1 VAASSAYHS
10 GPTSAAS
17 ASRARYAQFVTT
29 GRTGTARSPGTRP
42 RVGAGLSTHED
53 GREAA
58 RAALDAALAPLG
70 GRPADLVFLF
80 VSPQHE
86 DVQRAIID
94 VATERVGG
102 ATVLGCSAGGVIGA
116 RREIEDAPAVVAWA
130 ASLPGIGVQP
140 FRLTFQRE
148 DDHAIIEG
156 LEDLPSPDDEPVM
169 VMLAHPFSFPADV
182 LLDHLN
188 DTSAGI
194 PIVGGMASGGL
205 EAGRNSLYFNDEILR
220 DGAVGAILTGGGMT
234 TVVSQGCRPV
244 GRTYAVTRAERNVLF
259 EMGGAPAMTRIEE
272 LYAESTDRD
281 QLLIRRGLHVG
292 SAITET
298 KPELGRGDFL
308 VRNVVGVDRD
318 TGAIAISDVVEVGR
332 TVQFQVRDAESA
344 REDLRVVLERE
355 RSMRPSDVVGALLF
369 SCNGRGSALFG
380 QPDHDVNAVRRA
392 FGDVPVAGFF
402 AAGEIGP
409 VAGKN
414 FLHGFTAS
422 ILLFRSA

>member
-1 VAASSAYHS
+1 M
-10 GPTSAAS
+10 TS
-17 ASRARYAQFVTT
+17 
-29 GRTGTARSPGTRP
+29 RTGTPTTAGTRP

-58 RAALDAALAPLG
+58 RAAIDAALAPLAG
-70 GRPADLVFLF
+70 EPADLVLLF

-94 VATERVGG
+94 IATDRVEG
-102 ATVLGCSAGGVIGA
+102 ATVLGCSAGGIIGA
-116 RREIEDAPAVVAWA
+116 RREIEDAPAVAAWA

-148 DDHAIIEG
+148 DDHAIVEG
-156 LEDLPSPDDEPVM
+156 LEDLPSPDEEPLIL
-169 VMLAHPFSFPADV
+169 MLADPFSFPADV

-188 DTSAGI
+188 DAGSAP

-220 DGAVGAILTGGGMT
+220 DGAVGAILTGPGMT

-244 GRTYAVTRAERNVLF
+244 GKTYAVTRAERNVLF
-259 EMGGAPAMTRIEE
+259 ELGGAPAMSRIEE
-272 LYAESTDRD
+272 LYGEAGERD

-298 KPELGRGDFL
+298 KPELARGDFL
-308 VRNVVGVDRD
+308 IRNVVGVDRES
-318 TGAIAISDVVEVGR
+318 GAIAISDLIEVGR

-355 RSMRPSDVVGALLF
+355 RRARPNDVAGALLF

-380 QPDHDVNAVRRA
+380 QPDHDVSAVRRA

-422 ILLFRSA
+422 ILLFRER

>member
-1 VAASSAYHS
+1 V
-10 GPTSAAS
+10 
-17 ASRARYAQFVTT
+17 
-29 GRTGTARSPGTRP
+29 
-42 RVGAGLSTHED
+42 GLSTHDD

-58 RAALDAALAPLG
+58 RAAIDAALAPLG
-70 GRPADLVFLF
+70 GELADLVLLF

-86 DVQRAIID
+86 DLQRAIID
-94 VATERVGG
+94 IATERVEG

-116 RREIEDAPAVVAWA
+116 HREIEDAPAVAAWA

-148 DDHAIIEG
+148 GDHAIVEG
-156 LEDLPSPDDEPVM
+156 LEDLPSADEQPLI
-169 VMLAHPFSFPADV
+169 VMLADPFSFPADV

-188 DTSAGI
+188 ETGASI

-234 TVVSQGCRPV
+234 SVVSQGCRPV
-244 GRTYAVTRAERNVLF
+244 GKTYAVTRAARNVLF
-259 EMGGAPAMTRIEE
+259 ELGGAPAMSRIEE
-272 LYAESTDRD
+272 LYGESSERD

-308 VRNVVGVDRD
+308 IRNVVGVDRD
-318 TGAIAISDVVEVGR
+318 SGAISISDLIEVGR

-344 REDLRVVLERE
+344 REDLRLVLERE
-355 RSMRPSDVVGALLF
+355 RRARPTDVAGALLF

-380 QPDHDVNAVRRA
+380 QPDHDVSAVRRA

-422 ILLFRSA
+422 ILLFRES

>member
-1 VAASSAYHS
+1 
-10 GPTSAAS
+10 
-17 ASRARYAQFVTT
+17 
-29 GRTGTARSPGTRP
+29 
-42 RVGAGLSTHED
+42 VGAGLSTHED

-70 GRPADLVFLF
+70 GQPADLVLLF
-80 VSPQHE
+80 VAPQHE

-94 VATERVGG
+94 IATDRVEG
-102 ATVLGCSAGGVIGA
+102 ATVLGCSAGGVIGG
-116 RREIEDAPAVVAWA
+116 RREIEDAPAVAAWA

-148 DDHAIIEG
+148 GDHAIVEG
-156 LEDLPSPDDEPVM
+156 LEDLPSPEERPVIL
-169 VMLAHPFSFPADV
+169 MLADPFSFPADV

-188 DTSAGI
+188 DTGTGV

-205 EAGRNSLYFNDEILR
+205 EEGRNSLYFNDEILH

-234 TVVSQGCRPV
+234 TLVSQGCRPV
-244 GRTYAVTRAERNVLF
+244 GKTYAVTRAERNVLF
-259 EMGGAPAMTRIEE
+259 ELGGAPTMTRIEE
-272 LYAESTDRD
+272 LYNEAGERD

-308 VRNVVGVDRD
+308 VRNVLGVDRD
-318 TGAIAISDVVEVGR
+318 SGAIAISDLVEVGR

-355 RSMRPSDVVGALLF
+355 RTARPSDVAGALLF

-422 ILLFRSA
+422 ILLIRAE

>member
-1 VAASSAYHS
+1 MTKDRAATSTISA
-10 GPTSAAS
+10 
-17 ASRARYAQFVTT
+17 
-29 GRTGTARSPGTRP
+29 TRP

-58 RAALDAALAPLG
+58 RLAIDAALAPLA
-70 GRPADLVFLF
+70 GRPADLVLLF

-94 VATERVGG
+94 VASDRVEG
-102 ATVLGCSAGGVIGA
+102 ATVLGCSAGGVIGGG
-116 RREIEDAPAVVAWA
+116 REIEDAPAIAAWA

-156 LEDLPSPDDEPVM
+156 LEDLPAPEDEPVI
-169 VMLAHPFSFPADV
+169 VMLADPFSFPADV

-188 DTSAGI
+188 EGGVEI

-220 DGAVGAILTGGGMT
+220 DGAVGAILTGGGMSAL
-234 TVVSQGCRPV
+234 VSQGCRPV
-244 GRTYAVTRAERNVLF
+244 GQTYAVTRAERNVLF
-259 EMGGAPAMTRIEE
+259 ELGGAPAMSRIEE
-272 LYAESTDRD
+272 LYAEAGDRD

-298 KPELGRGDFL
+298 KAELGRGDFL
-308 VRNVVGVDRD
+308 IRNVVGVDPD
-318 TGAIAISDVVEVGR
+318 SGAIALSDLVEVGR

-344 REDLRVVLERE
+344 REDLRLVLERE
-355 RSMRPSDVVGALLF
+355 RSSRPGDVAGALLF

-402 AAGEIGP
+402 AAGELGP

-422 ILLFRSA
+422 ILLFDAG

>member
-1 VAASSAYHS
+1 M
-10 GPTSAAS
+10 
-17 ASRARYAQFVTT
+17 TT
-29 GRTGTARSPGTRP
+29 DRTGTARSTGIRP
-42 RVGAGLSTHED
+42 LVGAGLSTHED

-58 RAALDAALAPLG
+58 RAALDTALAALD

-86 DVQRAIID
+86 DVQRSIID
-94 VATERVGG
+94 VATERVEG

-116 RREIEDAPAVVAWA
+116 GREIEDAPAVAAWA

-156 LEDLPSPDDEPVM
+156 LEELPAPDEDPVM
-169 VMLAHPFSFPADV
+169 VMLADPFSFPADV

-220 DGAVGAILTGGGMT
+220 DGAVGAILTGGGMA

-259 EMGGAPAMTRIEE
+259 EMGGAPAMSRIEE
-272 LYAESTDRD
+272 LYAESTERD

-318 TGAIAISDVVEVGR
+318 TGAIAISDVVEIGR

-355 RSMRPSDVVGALLF
+355 RSTRPADVAGALLF

-422 ILLFRSA
+422 ILLFRGA

>member
-1 VAASSAYHS
+1 MSS
-10 GPTSAAS
+10 
-17 ASRARYAQFVTT
+17 SRAATATT
-29 GRTGTARSPGTRP
+29 TRTRP

-58 RAALDAALAPLG
+58 RLALDAALAQLG
-70 GRPADLVFLF
+70 GDPADLVLLF
-80 VSPQHE
+80 VAPQHE

-94 VATERVGG
+94 IATERVEG
-102 ATVLGCSAGGVIGA
+102 ATVLGCSAGGVIGGA
-116 RREIEDAPAVVAWA
+116 REIEDAPAVAAWA

-148 DDHAIIEG
+148 EDHAIVEG
-156 LEDLPSPDDEPVM
+156 LEDLPPSDAEPVIL
-169 VMLAHPFSFPADV
+169 MLADPFSFPADV
-182 LLDHLN
+182 LLDHFN
-188 DTSAGI
+188 DTGAEI

-244 GRTYAVTRAERNVLF
+244 GKTYAVTRAERNVLF
-259 EMGGAPAMTRIEE
+259 EIGGASAMSRIEE
-272 LYAESTDRD
+272 LYNEATERD

-318 TGAIAISDVVEVGR
+318 SGAIAISDLVEVGR
-332 TVQFQVRDAESA
+332 TMQFQVRDAESA
-344 REDLRVVLERE
+344 REDLREVLERE
-355 RSMRPSDVVGALLF
+355 RAARPGDVAGALLF

-380 QPDHDVNAVRRA
+380 QPDHDVTAVRRA

-414 FLHGFTAS
+414 FLHGFTAA
-422 ILLFRSA
+422 ILLFRGE

>member
-1 VAASSAYHS
+1 M
-10 GPTSAAS
+10 
-17 ASRARYAQFVTT
+17 
-29 GRTGTARSPGTRP
+29 
-42 RVGAGLSTHED
+42 
-53 GREAA
+53 AA
-58 RAALDAALAPLG
+58 RAALDAALGQLG
-70 GRPADLVFLF
+70 GRPADLVLLF
-80 VSPQHE
+80 IAPQHE

-94 VATERVGG
+94 IATERVEG
-102 ATVLGCSAGGVIGA
+102 ATVLGCSAGGVIGGH
-116 RREIEDAPAVVAWA
+116 REIEDAPAVAAWA

-148 DDHAIIEG
+148 DDHAIVEG
-156 LEDLPSPDDEPVM
+156 LEDLPSPDEEPV
-169 VMLAHPFSFPADV
+169 VLMLADPFSFPADV

-188 DTSAGI
+188 DTGTAV

-205 EAGRNSLYFNDEILR
+205 EAGRNSLYFNDEILH
-220 DGAVGAILTGGGMT
+220 DGAVGVIFTGGGMT

-244 GRTYAVTRAERNVLF
+244 GKTYAVTRAERNVLF
-259 EMGGAPAMTRIEE
+259 EIGGAPAMTRIEE
-272 LYAESTDRD
+272 LYNEATERD

-318 TGAIAISDVVEVGR
+318 TGAIAISDLVEVGR

-355 RSMRPSDVVGALLF
+355 RTTRPADVAGALLF

-380 QPDHDVNAVRRA
+380 QPDHDINAVRRA

-422 ILLFRSA
+422 ILLIRGS

>member
-1 VAASSAYHS
+1 
-10 GPTSAAS
+10 
-17 ASRARYAQFVTT
+17 VTT
-29 GRTGTARSPGTRP
+29 DRTGTARSTGTRP

-102 ATVLGCSAGGVIGA
+102 AAVLGCSAGGVIGA

-156 LEDLPSPDDEPVM
+156 LEDLPSRDDKPVM
-169 VMLAHPFSFPADV
+169 VMLADPFSFPADV

-244 GRTYAVTRAERNVLF
+244 GHTYAVTRAERNVLF

-355 RSMRPSDVVGALLF
+355 RTARPSDVAGALLF

-422 ILLFRSA
+422 ILLFRGA

>member
-1 VAASSAYHS
+1 M
-10 GPTSAAS
+10 
-17 ASRARYAQFVTT
+17 
-29 GRTGTARSPGTRP
+29 TAGTRP

-58 RAALDAALAPLG
+58 RVAIDAALAPLAG
-70 GRPADLVFLF
+70 EPADLVLLF

-86 DVQRAIID
+86 DAQRAIID
-94 VATERVGG
+94 IATERVEG

-116 RREIEDAPAVVAWA
+116 RREVEDAPAVAAWA

-148 DDHAIIEG
+148 DDHAIVEG
-156 LEDLPSPDDEPVM
+156 LEDLPSPDEEPLIL
-169 VMLAHPFSFPADV
+169 MLADPFSFPADV

-188 DTSAGI
+188 EAGSAP

-205 EAGRNSLYFNDEILR
+205 EAGRNSLFFNDEILR
-220 DGAVGAILTGGGMT
+220 DGAVGAILTGPGMT

-244 GRTYAVTRAERNVLF
+244 GKTYAVTRAERNVLF
-259 EMGGAPAMTRIEE
+259 ELGGAPAMSRIEE
-272 LYAESTDRD
+272 LYGEAGERD

-298 KPELGRGDFL
+298 KPELARGDFL
-308 VRNVVGVDRD
+308 IRNVVGVDRES
-318 TGAIAISDVVEVGR
+318 GAIAISDLIEVGR

-344 REDLRVVLERE
+344 REDLRAVLERE
-355 RSMRPSDVVGALLF
+355 RRARPSDVAGALLF

-380 QPDHDVNAVRRA
+380 QPDHDVSAMRRA

-402 AAGEIGP
+402 AAGEMGP

-422 ILLFRSA
+422 ILLFRES

>member
-1 VAASSAYHS
+1 
-10 GPTSAAS
+10 
-17 ASRARYAQFVTT
+17 
-29 GRTGTARSPGTRP
+29 
-42 RVGAGLSTHED
+42 VGAGLSTHED

-58 RAALDAALAPLG
+58 RTALDAALAPLG
-70 GRPADLVFLF
+70 SQPADLVFLF

-94 VATERVGG
+94 IATERVGS
-102 ATVLGCSAGGVIGA
+102 ATVLGCSAGGVIGG
-116 RREIEDAPAVVAWA
+116 RREIEDAPAVAAWA

-148 DDHAIIEG
+148 DDHAIVEG
-156 LEDLPSPDDEPVM
+156 LEELPSPDEESVI
-169 VMLAHPFSFPADV
+169 VMLADPFSFPADV

-188 DTSAGI
+188 DTSAGV

-220 DGAVGAILTGGGMT
+220 DGAVGAILTGGGMA

-244 GRTYAVTRAERNVLF
+244 GKTYAVTRAERNVLF
-259 EMGGAPAMTRIEE
+259 EIGGAPAMTRIEE

-318 TGAIAISDVVEVGR
+318 TGAIAISDQVEVGR

-355 RSMRPSDVVGALLF
+355 RTARPTDVAGALLF

-422 ILLFRSA
+422 ILLIREE

>member
-1 VAASSAYHS
+1 MASVGA
-10 GPTSAAS
+10 
-17 ASRARYAQFVTT
+17 
-29 GRTGTARSPGTRP
+29 GRSTLTGTRP

-58 RAALDAALAPLG
+58 RAALDAAFAPLG
-70 GRPADLVFLF
+70 REPADLVFLF

-86 DVQRAIID
+86 DAQRAILD
-94 VATERVGG
+94 TTSDRVEG

-116 RREIEDAPAVVAWA
+116 RREIEDAPAVAAWA

-148 DDHAIIEG
+148 DDHAIVEG
-156 LEDLPSPDDEPVM
+156 LEDLPSPDEEPVIL
-169 VMLAHPFSFPADV
+169 MLADPFSFPADV

-188 DTSAGI
+188 DTNAGI
-194 PIVGGMASGGL
+194 PIVGGMASSGL
-205 EAGRNSLYFNDEILR
+205 EAGRNSLFFNDEILH
-220 DGAVGAILTGGGMT
+220 DGAVGAILTGRGMT

-244 GRTYAVTRAERNVLF
+244 GKTYAVTRAERNVLF

-272 LYAESTDRD
+272 LYAESTERD

-308 VRNVVGVDRD
+308 VRNVVGVDRES
-318 TGAIAISDVVEVGR
+318 GAIAISDQVEVGR

-355 RSMRPSDVVGALLF
+355 RTARPADVAGALLF

-380 QPDHDVNAVRRA
+380 QPDHDVSAVRRA

-422 ILLFRSA
+422 ILLFRAE

>member
-1 VAASSAYHS
+1 
-10 GPTSAAS
+10 
-17 ASRARYAQFVTT
+17 VTT
-29 GRTGTARSPGTRP
+29 DRTGTATSTGTRP
-42 RVGAGLSTHED
+42 RVGAGLSTLED

-58 RAALDAALAPLG
+58 RAALDAALAQLA

-86 DVQRAIID
+86 DVQRGIID
-94 VATERVGG
+94 VATERVDG
-102 ATVLGCSAGGVIGA
+102 ATVLGCSAGGVIGGG
-116 RREIEDAPAVVAWA
+116 REVEDAPAVAAWA

-148 DDHAIIEG
+148 DDHAVIEG
-156 LEDLPSPDDEPVM
+156 LEGLPSPDKEPVI
-169 VMLAHPFSFPADV
+169 VMLADPFSFPADV

-188 DTSAGI
+188 ETSVDV

-244 GRTYAVTRAERNVLF
+244 GKTYAVTRAERNVLF

-318 TGAIAISDVVEVGR
+318 TGAIAISDVVEIGR

-355 RSMRPSDVVGALLF
+355 RTARPSDVAGALLF

-392 FGDVPVAGFF
+392 FGDIPVAGFF

-422 ILLFRSA
+422 ILLFRGA

>member
-1 VAASSAYHS
+1 
-10 GPTSAAS
+10 
-17 ASRARYAQFVTT
+17 VTT
-29 GRTGTARSPGTRP
+29 QAARATGTRP
-42 RVGAGLSTHED
+42 LVGAGLSTLED

-58 RAALDAALAPLG
+58 RIALDAALAPLAG
-70 GRPADLVFLF
+70 APADLVLLF

-94 VATERVGG
+94 VASDRVEG
-102 ATVLGCSAGGVIGA
+102 ATVLGCSAGGVIGG
-116 RREIEDAPAVVAWA
+116 RREIEDAPAVAAWA
-130 ASLPGIGVQP
+130 ASLPGVGVQP

-148 DDHAIIEG
+148 GDHAIVEG
-156 LEDLPSPDDEPVM
+156 LEDLPSADEEPV
-169 VMLAHPFSFPADV
+169 VLMLADPFSFPADV

-188 DTSAGI
+188 DTAAGL

-220 DGAVGAILTGGGMT
+220 DGAVGAILTGGALT
-234 TVVSQGCRPV
+234 AIVSQGCRPV
-244 GRTYAVTRAERNVLF
+244 GQTYAVTRAEQNVLF
-259 EMGGAPAMTRIEE
+259 ELGGSPAMQRIEE
-272 LYAESTDRD
+272 LYAESSERD

-308 VRNVVGVDRD
+308 IRNLLGVDRD
-318 TGAIAISDVVEVGR
+318 TGAISVSDLIEVGR

-355 RSMRPSDVVGALLF
+355 RRARPDDIAGALLF
-369 SCNGRGSALFG
+369 SCNGRGQALFG
-380 QPDHDVNAVRRA
+380 QPDHDINAMHRA

-422 ILLFRSA
+422 ILLLRGE

>member
-1 VAASSAYHS
+1 M
-10 GPTSAAS
+10 
-17 ASRARYAQFVTT
+17 TT
-29 GRTGTARSPGTRP
+29 DRTGTATSTGTRP

-70 GRPADLVFLF
+70 GRPADLVLLF
-80 VSPQHE
+80 VAPQHE
-86 DVQRAIID
+86 DMQRAIID
-94 VATERVGG
+94 IATDRVEG
-102 ATVLGCSAGGVIGA
+102 ATVLGCSAGGVIGG
-116 RREIEDAPAVVAWA
+116 RREIEDAPAVAAWA

-148 DDHAIIEG
+148 DDHAIVEG
-156 LEDLPSPDDEPVM
+156 LEDLPSSDEEPVIL
-169 VMLAHPFSFPADV
+169 MLADPFSFPADV

-188 DTSAGI
+188 DTSAGV

-205 EAGRNSLYFNDEILR
+205 EEGRNSLYFNDEILH
-220 DGAVGAILTGGGMT
+220 DGAVGAILTGGGMAT
-234 TVVSQGCRPV
+234 LVSQGCRPV
-244 GRTYAVTRAERNVLF
+244 GKTYAVTRAERNVLF
-259 EMGGAPAMTRIEE
+259 ELGGASAMTRIEE
-272 LYAESTDRD
+272 LYNEATERD

-308 VRNVVGVDRD
+308 VRNVLGVDRD
-318 TGAIAISDVVEVGR
+318 SGAIAISDLVEVGR

-344 REDLRVVLERE
+344 REDLRVTLERE
-355 RSMRPSDVVGALLF
+355 RTARPSDVAGALLF

-392 FGDVPVAGFF
+392 FGDIPVAGFF

-422 ILLFRSA
+422 ILLIRGE

>member
-1 VAASSAYHS
+1 MA
-10 GPTSAAS
+10 TD
-17 ASRARYAQFVTT
+17 
-29 GRTGTARSPGTRP
+29 RTGTARSTGTRP

-94 VATERVGG
+94 VATERVEG

-156 LEDLPSPDDEPVM
+156 LEDLPPPDEEPVM
-169 VMLAHPFSFPADV
+169 VMLADPFSFPADV

-188 DTSAGI
+188 ETSAGV

-318 TGAIAISDVVEVGR
+318 TGAITISDVVEVGR

-355 RSMRPSDVVGALLF
+355 RTARPSDVAGALLF

-422 ILLFRSA
+422 ILLFRGA

>member
-1 VAASSAYHS
+1 V
-10 GPTSAAS
+10 TS
-17 ASRARYAQFVTT
+17 
-29 GRTGTARSPGTRP
+29 RTGTPTPTGTRP
-42 RVGAGLSTHED
+42 RVGAGLSTHDD

-58 RAALDAALAPLG
+58 RAAIDAALAPLAG
-70 GRPADLVFLF
+70 APADLVLLF

-94 VATERVGG
+94 IATDRVEG
-102 ATVLGCSAGGVIGA
+102 ATVLGCSAGGIIGA
-116 RREIEDAPAVVAWA
+116 RREIEDAPAVAAWA

-148 DDHAIIEG
+148 DDHAIVEG
-156 LEDLPSPDDEPVM
+156 LEDLPSPDEEPLIL
-169 VMLAHPFSFPADV
+169 MLADPFSFPADV

-188 DTSAGI
+188 DAGSAP

-220 DGAVGAILTGGGMT
+220 DGAVGAILTGPGMT

-244 GRTYAVTRAERNVLF
+244 GKTYAVTRAERNVLF
-259 EMGGAPAMTRIEE
+259 ELGGAPAMSRIEE
-272 LYAESTDRD
+272 LYGEAGERD

-298 KPELGRGDFL
+298 KPELARGDFL
-308 VRNVVGVDRD
+308 IRNVVGVDRES
-318 TGAIAISDVVEVGR
+318 GAIAISDLIEVGR

-355 RSMRPSDVVGALLF
+355 RRARPNDVAGALLF

-380 QPDHDVNAVRRA
+380 QPDHDVSAVRRA

-422 ILLFRSA
+422 ILLFRER

>member
-1 VAASSAYHS
+1 M
-10 GPTSAAS
+10 
-17 ASRARYAQFVTT
+17 R
-29 GRTGTARSPGTRP
+29 TRP
-42 RVGAGLSTHED
+42 RVGAGLSTNED

-94 VATERVGG
+94 VATERVEG

-116 RREIEDAPAVVAWA
+116 MREIEDAPAVVAWA

-156 LEDLPSPDDEPVM
+156 LEDLPSPDEEPVM
-169 VMLAHPFSFPADV
+169 VMLADPFSFPADV

-188 DTSAGI
+188 DTSPGI

-220 DGAVGAILTGGGMT
+220 DGAVGAILTGGGMA

-355 RSMRPSDVVGALLF
+355 RSARPLDVAGALLF

-380 QPDHDVNAVRRA
+380 QPDHDVNAMRRA

-422 ILLFRSA
+422 ILLFRGA

>member
-1 VAASSAYHS
+1 MSRDRAPSSTIS
-10 GPTSAAS
+10 S
-17 ASRARYAQFVTT
+17 
-29 GRTGTARSPGTRP
+29 TRP
-42 RVGAGLSTHED
+42 KVGAGLSTHED

-58 RAALDAALAPLG
+58 RQAIDAALAQLD
-70 GRPADLVFLF
+70 GRPADLVLLF

-94 VATERVGG
+94 VASDRVEG

-116 RREIEDAPAVVAWA
+116 SREIEDAPAIAAWA

-148 DDHAIIEG
+148 DDHAVIEG
-156 LEDLPSPDDEPVM
+156 LEELPPADEEPVIL
-169 VMLAHPFSFPADV
+169 MLADPFSFPADV

-188 DTSAGI
+188 ESGVEI

-220 DGAVGAILTGGGMT
+220 DGAVGAILTGGGMSAI
-234 TVVSQGCRPV
+234 VSQGCRPV
-244 GRTYAVTRAERNVLF
+244 GQTYAVTRAERNVLF
-259 EMGGAPAMTRIEE
+259 ELGGAPAMTRIEE
-272 LYAESTDRD
+272 LYAEAGERD

-308 VRNVVGVDRD
+308 IRNVVGVDRD
-318 TGAIAISDVVEVGR
+318 SGAIAISDLVEVGR

-344 REDLRVVLERE
+344 REDLRMVLERE
-355 RSMRPSDVVGALLF
+355 RSDGSIDVAGALLF

-422 ILLFRSA
+422 ILLFRAE

>member
-1 VAASSAYHS
+1 
-10 GPTSAAS
+10 
-17 ASRARYAQFVTT
+17 VTT
-29 GRTGTARSPGTRP
+29 DRTGTSASTGTRP
-42 RVGAGLSTHED
+42 RVGAGLSTIED
-53 GREAA
+53 GRQAA
-58 RAALDAALAPLG
+58 RAALDAALVPLG

-80 VSPQHE
+80 ISPQHE
-86 DVQRAIID
+86 DEQRAIID
-94 VATERVGG
+94 IATERVEG
-102 ATVLGCSAGGVIGA
+102 ATVLGCSAGGVIGSH
-116 RREIEDAPAVVAWA
+116 REIEDAPAVAAWA

-156 LEDLPSPDDEPVM
+156 LEDLPSADAEPVIL
-169 VMLAHPFSFPADV
+169 MLADPFSFPADV

-188 DTSAGI
+188 DTGAGV

-205 EAGRNSLYFNDEILR
+205 GAGRNSLYFNDEILH
-220 DGAVGAILTGGGMT
+220 DGAVGAILTGAGMT

-244 GRTYAVTRAERNVLF
+244 GKTYAVTRAERNVLF
-259 EMGGAPAMTRIEE
+259 EIGGAPAITRIEE
-272 LYAESTDRD
+272 LYAESTERD

-308 VRNVVGVDRD
+308 VRNVVGVDSE
-318 TGAIAISDVVEVGR
+318 TGAIAISDLVEVGR

-344 REDLRVVLERE
+344 REDLRLVLERE
-355 RSMRPSDVVGALLF
+355 RIARPSKVAGALLF

-380 QPDHDVNAVRRA
+380 QPDHDVTAVRRA

-422 ILLFRSA
+422 ILLIRGE

>member
-1 VAASSAYHS
+1 VAID
-10 GPTSAAS
+10 P
-17 ASRARYAQFVTT
+17 
-29 GRTGTARSPGTRP
+29 TGTATSTDTRP
-42 RVGAGLSTHED
+42 RVGAGLSTDED

-58 RAALDAALAPLG
+58 RAALDAALAPLE

-94 VATERVGG
+94 IATERVEG
-102 ATVLGCSAGGVIGA
+102 ATVLGCSAGGVIGG
-116 RREIEDAPAVVAWA
+116 RREIEDSPAVAAWA

-148 DDHAIIEG
+148 DDHAIVEG
-156 LEDLPSPDDEPVM
+156 LEDLPSPDKEPVIL
-169 VMLAHPFSFPADV
+169 MLADPFSFPADV

-188 DTSAGI
+188 DTSAGV

-205 EAGRNSLYFNDEILR
+205 EAGRNSLYFNDEILH
-220 DGAVGAILTGGGMT
+220 DGAVGAILTGRGMT

-244 GRTYAVTRAERNVLF
+244 GKTYAVTRAERNVLF
-259 EMGGAPAMTRIEE
+259 EIGGAPAMTRIEE
-272 LYAESTDRD
+272 LYNEATERD

-298 KPELGRGDFL
+298 KPELRRGDFL
-308 VRNVVGVDRD
+308 VRNVLGIDRD
-318 TGAIAISDVVEVGR
+318 SGAIAISDLVEVGR

-344 REDLRVVLERE
+344 RDDLRVVLERE
-355 RSMRPSDVVGALLF
+355 RTARPADVAGALLF

-380 QPDHDVNAVRRA
+380 QPDHDVSAVRRA

-422 ILLFRSA
+422 ILLIREE

>member
-1 VAASSAYHS
+1 
-10 GPTSAAS
+10 
-17 ASRARYAQFVTT
+17 VTT
-29 GRTGTARSPGTRP
+29 DRTGTATSTGTRP

-156 LEDLPSPDDEPVM
+156 LEDLPSRDDKPVM
-169 VMLAHPFSFPADV
+169 VMLADPFSFPADV

-244 GRTYAVTRAERNVLF
+244 GHTYAVTRAERNVLF

-355 RSMRPSDVVGALLF
+355 RTARPSDVAGALLF

-422 ILLFRSA
+422 ILLFRGA

>member
-1 VAASSAYHS
+1 
-10 GPTSAAS
+10 
-17 ASRARYAQFVTT
+17 VTT
-29 GRTGTARSPGTRP
+29 DRTGTATSTGTRP
-42 RVGAGLSTHED
+42 RVGAGLSTLED

-70 GRPADLVFLF
+70 GTPADLVFLF

-102 ATVLGCSAGGVIGA
+102 ATVLGCSAGGVIGG
-116 RREIEDAPAVVAWA
+116 RREVEDAPAVAAWA

-148 DDHAIIEG
+148 DDHAIVEG
-156 LEDLPSPDDEPVM
+156 LEDLPSPDEEPVI
-169 VMLAHPFSFPADV
+169 VMLADPFSFPADV

-188 DTSAGI
+188 DTSAGV

-220 DGAVGAILTGGGMT
+220 DGAVGAILTGGGMA

-244 GRTYAVTRAERNVLF
+244 GKTYAVTRAERNVLF
-259 EMGGAPAMTRIEE
+259 EIGGAPAMTRIEE

-308 VRNVVGVDRD
+308 VRNVVGVDRE
-318 TGAIAISDVVEVGR
+318 TGAIAISDQVEVGR

-355 RSMRPSDVVGALLF
+355 RTARPSDVAGALLF

-414 FLHGFTAS
+414 FLHGFTAA
-422 ILLFRSA
+422 ILLIREE

>member
-1 VAASSAYHS
+1 M
-10 GPTSAAS
+10 
-17 ASRARYAQFVTT
+17 TT
-29 GRTGTARSPGTRP
+29 IGTGTPIATGIRP

-58 RAALDAALAPLG
+58 RAAIDAALAPLDG
-70 GRPADLVFLF
+70 QPADLVLLF

-86 DVQRAIID
+86 GAQRAIID
-94 VATERVGG
+94 TATDRVEG
-102 ATVLGCSAGGVIGA
+102 AVVLGCSAGGVIGT
-116 RREIEDAPAVVAWA
+116 RREVEDAPAVAAWA

-148 DDHAIIEG
+148 DDHAIVEG
-156 LEDLPSPDDEPVM
+156 LEDLPSPDEHPVI
-169 VMLAHPFSFPADV
+169 VMLADPFSFPADV

-188 DTSAGI
+188 DANTGI
-194 PIVGGMASGGL
+194 PIVGGMASAGL
-205 EAGRNSLYFNDEILR
+205 EAGRNSLFFNDEILH

-234 TVVSQGCRPV
+234 AVVSQGCRPV
-244 GRTYAVTRAERNVLF
+244 GKTYAVTRAERNVLF
-259 EMGGAPAMTRIEE
+259 ELGGAPAMTRIEE
-272 LYAESTDRD
+272 LYAEATERD

-308 VRNVVGVDRD
+308 VRNVVGVDQES
-318 TGAIAISDVVEVGR
+318 GAIAISDLVEVGR

-355 RSMRPSDVVGALLF
+355 RARRPKDVAGALLF

-380 QPDHDVNAVRRA
+380 QPDHDVSAVRRA

-402 AAGEIGP
+402 AAGELGP

-422 ILLFRSA
+422 ILLIRAA

>member
-1 VAASSAYHS
+1 MVAS
-10 GPTSAAS
+10 
-17 ASRARYAQFVTT
+17 
-29 GRTGTARSPGTRP
+29 TRP
-42 RVGAGLSTHED
+42 RMGSGLSTSED
-53 GREAA
+53 GRAAA

-70 GRPADLVFLF
+70 GNPADLVLLF

-94 VATERVGG
+94 IATERVGG

-116 RREIEDAPAVVAWA
+116 RREIEDAPAVAAWA
-130 ASLPGIGVQP
+130 ASLPGIGVEP

-148 DDHAIIEG
+148 GDHAVIEG
-156 LEDLPSPDDEPVM
+156 LEDLPSADRDPV
-169 VMLAHPFSFPADV
+169 VLMLADPFSFPVDV

-188 DTSAGI
+188 EAAPGV
-194 PIVGGMASGGL
+194 PIVGGNASGGL

-220 DGAVGAILTGGGMT
+220 DGAVGAILTGPGMR

-244 GRTYAVTRAERNVLF
+244 GKTYAVTRAEENVLF
-259 EMGGAPAMTRIEE
+259 ELGGEPAVTRIEE
-272 LYAESTDRD
+272 LYNESSERD

-298 KPELGRGDFL
+298 KPELRRGDFL
-308 VRNVVGVDRD
+308 VRNVVGVDRS
-318 TGAIAISDVVEVGR
+318 TGAISISDRLEIGR
-332 TVQFQVRDAESA
+332 TVQFQVRDAGSA

-355 RSMRPSDVVGALLF
+355 RAGRSGEVAGGLLF
-369 SCNGRGSALFG
+369 SCNGRGQALFG
-380 QPDHDVNAVRRA
+380 EPDHDVGAVHRV
-392 FGDVPVAGFF
+392 FGDIPVAGFF

-409 VAGKN
+409 VSGKN

-422 ILLFRSA
+422 ILLFRDPAVRAPA

>member
-1 VAASSAYHS
+1 
-10 GPTSAAS
+10 
-17 ASRARYAQFVTT
+17 VTT
-29 GRTGTARSPGTRP
+29 HRTGTPTSTGTRP
-42 RVGAGLSTHED
+42 LVGAGLSTNED

-70 GRPADLVFLF
+70 DRPADLVFLF

-102 ATVLGCSAGGVIGA
+102 ATVLGCSAGGVIGG
-116 RREIEDAPAVVAWA
+116 RREIEDAPAVAAWA

-148 DDHAIIEG
+148 DDHAIVEG
-156 LEDLPSPDDEPVM
+156 LEDLPSLDEEPVI
-169 VMLAHPFSFPADV
+169 VMLADPFSFPADV

-188 DTSAGI
+188 DTGAGV

-220 DGAVGAILTGGGMT
+220 DGAVGAILTGAGMA

-244 GRTYAVTRAERNVLF
+244 GKTYAVTRAERNVLY
-259 EMGGAPAMTRIEE
+259 EIGGAPAITRIEE

-318 TGAIAISDVVEVGR
+318 TGAIAISDQVEVGR

-355 RSMRPSDVVGALLF
+355 RTARPSDVAGALLF

-422 ILLFRSA
+422 ILLIREE

>member
-1 VAASSAYHS
+1 M
-10 GPTSAAS
+10 
-17 ASRARYAQFVTT
+17 TT
-29 GRTGTARSPGTRP
+29 DRTGTAPSTRTRP
-42 RVGAGLSTHED
+42 RVGAGLSTRED
-53 GREAA
+53 GSAAAREA
-58 RAALDAALAPLG
+58 LGAALAGLG
-70 GRPADLVFLF
+70 GAPADLVLLF

-86 DVQRAIID
+86 DVQRAVID
-94 VATERVGG
+94 IATECVEG

-116 RREIEDAPAVVAWA
+116 GREIEDAPAIAAWA
-130 ASLPGIGVQP
+130 ASLPGVGVQP

-156 LEDLPSPDDEPVM
+156 LSDLPSPDEEPVIL
-169 VMLAHPFSFPADV
+169 MLADPFSFPADV

-188 DTSAGI
+188 DNGTGI

-220 DGAVGAILTGGGMT
+220 DGAVGAILTGGAMQ

-244 GRTYAVTRAERNVLF
+244 GKTYAVTRAERNVLF
-259 EMGGAPAMTRIEE
+259 EMGGAPAMSRIEE
-272 LYAESTDRD
+272 LYAESTERD

-308 VRNVVGVDRD
+308 VRNVVGVDRE
-318 TGAIAISDVVEVGR
+318 TGAIAISDQVEVGR

-344 REDLRVVLERE
+344 REDLRLVLERE
-355 RSMRPSDVVGALLF
+355 RNARPDDVAGALLF

-380 QPDHDVNAVRRA
+380 QPDHDVNAVRRV

-422 ILLFRSA
+422 ILLIREA

>member
-1 VAASSAYHS
+1 M
-10 GPTSAAS
+10 
-17 ASRARYAQFVTT
+17 TT
-29 GRTGTARSPGTRP
+29 DRTGTARSTGTRP

-94 VATERVGG
+94 VATERVEG

-169 VMLAHPFSFPADV
+169 VMLADPFSFPADV

-234 TVVSQGCRPV
+234 TLVSQGCRPV

-318 TGAIAISDVVEVGR
+318 TGAIAISDVVEVGQ

-355 RSMRPSDVVGALLF
+355 RSTRPSEVAGALLF

>member
-1 VAASSAYHS
+1 M
-10 GPTSAAS
+10 
-17 ASRARYAQFVTT
+17 
-29 GRTGTARSPGTRP
+29 
-42 RVGAGLSTHED
+42 GAGLSTHED

-58 RAALDAALAPLG
+58 RLALDAALAQLG
-70 GRPADLVFLF
+70 GDPADLVLLF
-80 VSPQHE
+80 VAPQHE

-94 VATERVGG
+94 IATERVEG
-102 ATVLGCSAGGVIGA
+102 ATVLGCSAGGVIGGA
-116 RREIEDAPAVVAWA
+116 REIEDAPAVAAWA

-148 DDHAIIEG
+148 EDHAIVEG
-156 LEDLPSPDDEPVM
+156 LEDLPPSDAEPVIL
-169 VMLAHPFSFPADV
+169 MLADPFSFPADV
-182 LLDHLN
+182 LLDHFN
-188 DTSAGI
+188 DTGAEI

-244 GRTYAVTRAERNVLF
+244 GKTYAVTRAERNVLF
-259 EMGGAPAMTRIEE
+259 EIGGASAMSRIEE
-272 LYAESTDRD
+272 LYNEATERD

-318 TGAIAISDVVEVGR
+318 SGAIAISDLVEVGR
-332 TVQFQVRDAESA
+332 TMQFQVRDAESA
-344 REDLRVVLERE
+344 REDLREVLERE
-355 RSMRPSDVVGALLF
+355 RAARPGDVAGALLF

-380 QPDHDVNAVRRA
+380 QPDHDVTAVRRA

-414 FLHGFTAS
+414 FLHGFTAA
-422 ILLFRSA
+422 ILLFRGE

>member
-1 VAASSAYHS
+1 M
-10 GPTSAAS
+10 
-17 ASRARYAQFVTT
+17 TT
-29 GRTGTARSPGTRP
+29 DRTGTARSTGIRP
-42 RVGAGLSTHED
+42 RVGAGLSTDED
-53 GREAA
+53 GGVAA

-94 VATERVGG
+94 VATDRVEG

-156 LEDLPSPDDEPVM
+156 LEDLPSPDEEPVM
-169 VMLAHPFSFPADV
+169 VMLADPFSFPADV

-188 DTSAGI
+188 DASPGI

-344 REDLRVVLERE
+344 REDLRIVLERE
-355 RSMRPSDVVGALLF
+355 RTARPSDVAGALLF

-380 QPDHDVNAVRRA
+380 QPDHDVTAVRRA

-422 ILLFRSA
+422 ILLFRRD

>member
-1 VAASSAYHS
+1 M
-10 GPTSAAS
+10 TS
-17 ASRARYAQFVTT
+17 
-29 GRTGTARSPGTRP
+29 RTGTPTTAGTRP
-42 RVGAGLSTHED
+42 RVGAGLSTHDD

-58 RAALDAALAPLG
+58 RAAIDAALAPLG
-70 GRPADLVFLF
+70 GDPADLVLLF

-86 DVQRAIID
+86 DMQRDIID
-94 VATERVGG
+94 IATERVEG
-102 ATVLGCSAGGVIGA
+102 ATVLGCSAGGVIGM
-116 RREIEDAPAVVAWA
+116 RREIEDAPAVAAWA
-130 ASLPGIGVQP
+130 AALPGVGVQP

-148 DDHAIIEG
+148 DDHAIVEG
-156 LEDLPSPDDEPVM
+156 LEDLPSPDAQPLIL
-169 VMLAHPFSFPADV
+169 MLADPFSFPADV

-188 DTSAGI
+188 DTGASI

-220 DGAVGAILTGGGMT
+220 DGAVGAILTGAGMT

-244 GRTYAVTRAERNVLF
+244 GKTYAVTRAERNVLF
-259 EMGGAPAMTRIEE
+259 ELGGAPAMSRIEE
-272 LYAESTDRD
+272 LYQGSSERD

-298 KPELGRGDFL
+298 KPELVRGDFL
-308 VRNVVGVDRD
+308 IRNVVGVDRES
-318 TGAIAISDVVEVGR
+318 GAIAISDLIEVGR

-355 RSMRPSDVVGALLF
+355 RRARPGGVAGALLF

-380 QPDHDVNAVRRA
+380 QPDHDVGAVRRA

-422 ILLFRSA
+422 ILLFRES